1 MLIRISL
8 ILAII
13 AGLGSGAWSFIKV
26 KEQVELLQTDRN
38 KQREGWKQTTAK
50 LESTTKTLK
59 LTADDLE
66 RTKGELVKTTR
77 DLGQARELA
86 QAQAGRAEKAEAS
99 LAVAKSE
106 LRAATGDLAAF
117 KALGMDPPEILAMRN
132 SFNRLTNEIAGL
144 NEESRLL
151 GTKITD
157 LKNELDKIRTPE
169 RIVFL
174 PPNLAGKVLVTDPK
188 WGFVILNIGTDQGVL
203 RDGEL
208 LVNRNGRLV
217 AKVVVHSIQRN
228 KCVANILP
236 GWQLTDIYEG
246 DLVIPAHPES

>member
-26 KEQVELLQTDRN
+26 KEQVEILQKDRN
-38 KQREGWKQTTAK
+38 DQREGWKQTTAK
-50 LESTTKTLK
+50 LNKTTEDLK
-59 LTADDLE
+59 ATTADLKRTSEKLADTTTQLTAA
-66 RTKGELVKTTR
+66 RTEAMKQAVRADKAENTLAVTKAELAATKS
-77 DLGQARELA
+77 DLG
-86 QAQAGRAEKAEAS
+86 
-99 LAVAKSE
+99 
-106 LRAATGDLAAF
+106 AF
-117 KALGMDPPEILAMRN
+117 KNLGMEPPEILGMRN
-132 SFNRLTNEIAGL
+132 SFGRLTNEIAAL
-144 NEESRLL
+144 SEENRFL
-151 GTKITD
+151 GTKIAD
-157 LKNELDKIRTPE
+157 LKNELDKIHTPE

-188 WGFVILNIGTDQGVL
+188 WGFVILNIGTEQGVL

-217 AKVVVHSIQRN
+217 AKVVVHSIQKN
-228 KCVANILP
+228 KCVANIMP